1 MQLNNATTP
10 HTFIHVTQM
19 QRYMTRLSEYFCH
32 HTADHVCPY
41 ALAKNTRNVR

>member
-32 HTADHVCPY
+32 HTADHVVP
-41 ALAKNTRNVR
+41 LHFGK